1 MDKQDLL
8 PFKVGQLAE
17 SISFLPGYRGAWF
30 RCKIKE
36 IRCSRGEYSL
46 EYFDFPD
53 EKIKSTRIYQVPPTS
68 RRPKE
73 KNIPRQLMVR
83 PGYPPI
89 YLESQMPHGNAISEV
104 TVVISGVW
112 KVGDLVDWFTDGCYW
127 SGRVTQILDN
137 DKVEIEL
144 PPPPVGE
151 GKAYKVFCKD
161 LRPSL
166 DWSPEEGWSVPTS
179 KEGENCHCARLIK
192 PVNQAASGLPNLE
205 MYAVDEGIK
214 DVSATAGSPFDAS
227 LSSQISANSLS
238 PTYKF
243 IEKNKL
249 SPTYKSKHSI
259 MKETTGQPLSVV
271 IPKGPT
277 QWLEANTN
285 DAIGKTSCSDSVSSS
300 HIRDAS
306 AETAGHPAGEDQYYC
321 SGSSKKMRT
330 DESISLNSMCSDTLE
345 AAILDLEELVNRVK
359 WLKGILNFG
368 VPLSHAGRPSWKFM
382 EHRAS
387 SRPK

>member
-1 MDKQDLL
+1 MVPMQ
-8 PFKVGQLAE
+8 E
-17 SISFLPGYRGAWF
+17 
-30 RCKIKE
+30 
-36 IRCSRGEYSL
+36 
-46 EYFDFPD
+46 
-53 EKIKSTRIYQVPPTS
+53 IKSTRIYQVPPTS

-83 PGYPPI
+83 PG
-89 YLESQMPHGNAISEV
+89 
-104 TVVISGVW
+104 GVW